1 MLLTWVRVLESTI
14 VGSLYDQCCCNQ
26 SVLYIFI
33 FIGKLLFCGCLNNE
47 TDLTDWKRRIKNADL
62 IPTQLLE
69 LCLKFWCQNALASSS
84 YVNMMEKMYQVIKEL
99 SDLEGI

>member
-1 MLLTWVRVLESTI
+1 MLPILSLLRNWSSSLCFVL
-14 VGSLYDQCCCNQ
+14 
-26 SVLYIFI
+26 
-33 FIGKLLFCGCLNNE
+33 FIGKLLFCGCLNND
-47 TDLTDWKRRIKNADL
+47 TDLTDWKRKIKNADL